1 MSFRNRLLLDATC
14 LLVEGLSE
22 LVDWGWD
29 LQPGLED
36 SLLPLKT
43 DVPEKKIMTIRRLK
57 GQVLFH

>member
-29 LQPGLED
+29 LKPGLED

-43 DVPEKKIMTIRRLK
+43 DVPEKKK
-57 GQVLFH
+57 NAPP

>member
-1 MSFRNRLLLDATC
+1 MSFRNGLLLDATC
-14 LLVEGLSE
+14 LLVEGLGE

-43 DVPEKKIMTIRRLK
+43 DVPEKKSRALED
-57 GQVLFH
+57 